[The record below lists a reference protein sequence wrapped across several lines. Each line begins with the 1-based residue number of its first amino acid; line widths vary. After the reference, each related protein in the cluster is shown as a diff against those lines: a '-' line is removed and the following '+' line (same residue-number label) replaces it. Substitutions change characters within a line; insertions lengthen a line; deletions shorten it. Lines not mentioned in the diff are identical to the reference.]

1 MTFLY
6 ILCLTLPCCLVMC
19 LAHDETGEAEDE
31 DTAADD
37 GETEIVEHHGP
48 GLHQVPRQDGEDLV
62 SERVADGRR

>member
-1 MTFLY
+1 MTFLS

-37 GETEIVEHHGP
+37 GETQVVEHHGSLDIYSP
-48 GLHQVPRQDGEDLV
+48 AMISMAV
-62 SERVADGRR
+62 RRPSSAFK